1 MRVVRENCIK
11 DATTWGQVDFILGA
25 LGPEGMSGDESD
37 WSGCK
42 GRPQGFRTKTL
53 KHMELPWR
61 NPAIAELLSS
71 VDTYEGVVRE
81 ECFINPRG
89 NRPLNRC
96 DVVIARKTKPVR
108 GLPRNLY
115 KDEWFR
121 GLTLAAKECM
131 DCRKNIPIPHLVR

>member
-1 MRVVRENCIK
+1 MRVVQENFIK
-11 DATTWGQVDFILGA
+11 DATTWGQIDFILGA

-53 KHMELPWR
+53 KRVELLWR

-81 ECFINPRG
+81 ECFMNPQG
-89 NRPLNRC
+89 NRPLHRHT
-96 DVVIARKTKPVR
+96 VIARETKPVR

-115 KDEWFR
+115 KDG
-121 GLTLAAKECM
+121 GLYTPPP
-131 DCRKNIPIPHLVR
+131 IPIGLR